1 MARLPPA
8 AFPRHLTPR
17 YVRLTAQP
25 WAVRSIRLSWKRKE
39 GDRPVLTE
47 VTERQRKSYA
57 AQGFLV
63 VEHFL
68 DEPELQE
75 WRAAVD
81 RAVDRRGRQ
90 RFSFALAGEQE
101 GADPPDAQ
109 SKDEQDYYDQVFT
122 QRNNLWQTD
131 GSIRRLLLQPGLGK
145 FAAEL
150 AGIDGVRIWH
160 DQALIKEPYSNPT
173 AFHLDVPYWSFTSA
187 DAITI
192 WLALDDATVENGC
205 LHYVPGSHLARK
217 FDNVGITS
225 RLGSLFEVYPEWA
238 EVAPVPCP
246 VPAGG
251 ALFHNGLTFHGAGA
265 NMTPGRRR
273 AMTCAY
279 MPDGATFNGT
289 RNVLPPDYFRSLKI
303 GQVLDNETQN
313 PLVYSRHRDGGF

>member
-1 MARLPPA
+1 MLA
-8 AFPRHLTPR
+8 
-17 YVRLTAQP
+17 
-25 WAVRSIRLSWKRKE
+25 
-39 GDRPVLTE
+39 E
-47 VTERQRKSYA
+47 VTERQRESYA

-75 WRAAVD
+75 WRAVVD

-90 RFSFALAGEQE
+90 RFSFAPAREE
-101 GADPPDAQ
+101 KDPPAAQ
-109 SKDEQDYYDQVFT
+109 SEDEQDYYDQVFT

-131 GSIRRLLLQPGLGK
+131 ESMRRLLLQPGLGK
-145 FAAEL
+145 FVADL

-205 LHYVPGSHLARK
+205 LYYVPGSHLAKK

-238 EVAPVPCP
+238 DVAPVPCP
-246 VPAGG
+246 VSAGG

-313 PLVYSRHRDGGF
+313 PLVYSRHRDAQAGSIA

>member
-1 MARLPPA
+1 M
-8 AFPRHLTPR
+8 
-17 YVRLTAQP
+17 
-25 WAVRSIRLSWKRKE
+25 
-39 GDRPVLTE
+39 LTE
-47 VTERQRKSYA
+47 VTEGQRKSYA
-57 AQGFLV
+57 EQGFLV
-63 VEHFL
+63 VENFL
-68 DEPELQE
+68 DDHELQD

-81 RAVDRRGRQ
+81 RAVEGRGRQ
-90 RFSFALAGEQE
+90 RFSFASAGEE
-101 GADPPDAQ
+101 VASGTR
-109 SKDEQDYYDQVFT
+109 SKDEQEYYDQVFT

-131 GSIRRLLLQPGLGK
+131 DDIRHLLMQPGLGK
-145 FAAEL
+145 FATDL
-150 AGIDGVRIWH
+150 ADIDGVRIWH

-205 LHYVPGSHLARK
+205 LYYVPGSHLARK
-217 FDNVGITS
+217 FDNVGIGS

-238 EVAPVPCP
+238 HVAPVPCP

-279 MPDGATFNGT
+279 MPEGAAFNGT
-289 RNVLPPDYFRSLKI
+289 RNVLPPDYFSRLKI
-303 GQVLDNETQN
+303 GQVLDNEAQN
-313 PLVYSRHRDGGF
+313 PLVYSRRREAPAGSIA